1 MRRPMVAGNWKM
13 HGTRAS
19 VAELI
24 KGLSEQSLPDSVEVA
39 VFPPLLFVDHV
50 VEGLQGSRIAV
61 GAQNCAVQAE
71 QGALTGETASS
82 QLVDAGCSLVLIGH
96 SERRQVIGEG
106 EQQLIEKFRAA
117 QAAGLTPVLCMGE
130 TLEEREAGQTLEI
143 VGRQLGSVIAALGIE
158 AFTHAV
164 IAYEPVWAIGT
175 GLTAT
180 PQQAQDVH
188 AAIRAQLTA
197 EDAKVA
203 QAVRL
208 LYGGSVKAAN
218 AAELFGMPDIDGGLI
233 GGASL
238 NADDFG
244 AICRAA
250 GN

>member
-24 KGLSEQSLPDSVEVA
+24 NGLSNLALPSGVEVA
-39 VFPPLLFVDHV
+39 VFPPSLYISQVVDGL
-50 VEGLQGSRIAV
+50 EGKSITV
-61 GAQNCAVQAE
+61 GAQNSAVEPA
-71 QGALTGETASS
+71 QGALTGEIAPS
-82 QLVDAGCSLVLIGH
+82 QLIDAGCGLVLIGH
-96 SERRQVIGEG
+96 SERRQIIGEND
-106 EQQLIEKFRAA
+106 EVLNRKFAAA
-117 QAAGLTPVLCMGE
+117 QACGLKPVLCVGE
-130 TLEEREAGQTLEI
+130 TLEEREAGKTLEI
-143 VGRQLGSVIAALGIE
+143 VGRQLGSIIE
-158 AFTHAV
+158 AFGVEAFANAV

-175 GLTAT
+175 GLTAS

-188 AAIRAQLTA
+188 AAIRAQLAA
-197 EDAKVA
+197 ENAEVAKN
-203 QAVRL
+203 VRL

-238 NADDFG
+238 NADEFG